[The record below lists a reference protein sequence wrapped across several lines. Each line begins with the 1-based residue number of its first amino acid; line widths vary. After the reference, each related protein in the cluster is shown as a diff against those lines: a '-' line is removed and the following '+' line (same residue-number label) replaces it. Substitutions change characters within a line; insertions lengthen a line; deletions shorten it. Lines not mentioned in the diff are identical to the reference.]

1 MEFRGGSS
9 EAAAQ
14 LIGVGDRS
22 PEGVAGERGEVGG
35 HEGEG
40 GEEQIEVAL
49 PCTPVRAR
57 VAEAGHQGREETNE
71 AHNTNNSTHTEPT
84 GGPQDEEGQGRK
96 GRGGDD
102 VDDEGGDGDDGE
114 EKEMSDE
121 ISGGRARGGA
131 RLPDR
136 WVCRGRN
143 MTWTREHRAP
153 RSELFHPTEADRGPT
168 DLTKLWC
175 VRRTKGVMKDGRRFD
190 ITDDW
195 TRRND
200 NKVNELRQSWTGQ
213 TTFIMRTPQGK
224 LEKMQVPG
232 K

>member
-1 MEFRGGSS
+1 MRRQVTRCEKTRKKHTTPTVPQTWNQQ
-9 EAAAQ
+9 ADHKTRRVKADK
-14 LIGVGDRS
+14 GD
-22 PEGVAGERGEVGG
+22 
-35 HEGEG
+35 
-40 GEEQIEVAL
+40 
-49 PCTPVRAR
+49 
-57 VAEAGHQGREETNE
+57 
-71 AHNTNNSTHTEPT
+71 
-84 GGPQDEEGQGRK
+84 
-96 GRGGDD
+96 GGDD
-102 VDDEGGDGDDGE
+102 ADDEGGDGDDGE

-153 RSELFHPTEADRGPT
+153 RSELFHPTKADRGPT

-200 NKVNELRQSWTGQ
+200 NRLNELRQSWTGQ
-213 TTFIMRTPQGK
+213 TTFIMRTPQGEQ
-224 LEKMQVPG
+224 EKMQVPEE
-232 K
+232 